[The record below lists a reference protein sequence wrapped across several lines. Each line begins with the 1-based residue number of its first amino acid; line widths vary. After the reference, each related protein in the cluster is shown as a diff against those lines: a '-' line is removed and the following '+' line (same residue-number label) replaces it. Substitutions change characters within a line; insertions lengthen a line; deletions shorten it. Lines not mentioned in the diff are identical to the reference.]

1 MFEVIESV
9 LQSKIFKFFI
19 CILLGVYV
27 CFMIITPINNG
38 WQSAI
43 TTWKEWQ
50 TFNAAIIAFLS
61 TLLIVHSTK
70 ISERKNMLRKRNA
83 TKAFMPTALAEL
95 CDYMKSLIQL
105 LEKLHQGNEAF
116 ELKVKPNIPAQ
127 AFIRIEKF
135 IEESVHQDQ
144 KLVEHLIIVINSI
157 QIFDSRLTALLTEK
171 HSVSKQER
179 ALYQIDQFILLHA
192 LISGMFDYT
201 RNNVDSYNIEKLD
214 KNRFNIKDCTLFM
227 KEDLMNEYANKNIN
241 FDLFVK

>member
-1 MFEVIESV
+1 MFAAIESV

>member
-83 TKAFMPTALAEL
+83 TKAFMPIALAEL

-135 IEESVHQDQ
+135 IEESVPQDQ
-144 KLVEHLIIVINSI
+144 KLVEHLIIVINCI
-157 QIFDSRLTALLTEK
+157 QVFDSRLTTLLTDK
-171 HSVSKQER
+171 HLVNKQKR
-179 ALYQIDQFILLHA
+179 AFYQINQFILLHA

-201 RNNVDSYNIEKLD
+201 RNNAGSYNTKKLNKERFWIKGCPLYMTDIE
-214 KNRFNIKDCTLFM
+214 M
-227 KEDLMNEYANKNIN
+227 EEYANKEIN
-241 FDLFVK
+241 LNLFVE